1 MCQVG
6 SAPQLRDVNAY
17 TSLSMTYMSAG
28 SITPEGK
35 VWAHVPADIG
45 ECWDDTCAWVWLP
58 NMIVSVKES
67 IITYHVQPVVLEV
80 RRDPLN
86 VSIVWH
92 SLLPSAHPNLFTR
105 RNAQMFDGIATGWR
119 MMAAA
124 VLIRRARGKLG
135 CCAFWPLDS
144 WTWQPRQSCALGNL
158 ASCRRTASPHSIQ
171 FPPTSRRDQR
181 HVRVREPPLATTA
194 HSHSHN
200 LIAPSRSPPQREF
213 NHSDYLRFHVA
224 WLSASQSYRFPC
236 HRRSMRAHQMC
247 PLLRAMLQPARGIS
261 RRHAHP
267 DGPLLLDFSVVIHII
282 V

>member
-1 MCQVG
+1 MEHRYRYLPMTSGTPGGPVRWMQHVSG
-6 SAPQLRDVNAY
+6 GLSAQLRDVNAY

-67 IITYHVQPVVLEV
+67 IITYHVQPVVLESV
-80 RRDPLN
+80 AT
-86 VSIVWH
+86 S
-92 SLLPSAHPNLFTR
+92 SALS
-105 RNAQMFDGIATGWR
+105 GIATGWR

-135 CCAFWPLDS
+135 CSTSPVVAHLATLPVVAAPLARTVS
-144 WTWQPRQSCALGNL
+144 NSHQPRGE
-158 ASCRRTASPHSIQ
+158 
-171 FPPTSRRDQR
+171 TSAMS
-181 HVRVREPPLATTA
+181 V
-194 HSHSHN
+194 HN

-236 HRRSMRAHQMC
+236 HRRPTYVHVVCLVLASRADSNFLMANRPSFEAYQ
-247 PLLRAMLQPARGIS
+247 
-261 RRHAHP
+261 
-267 DGPLLLDFSVVIHII
+267 DYV
-282 V
+282 